1 MRASDRTTF
10 MTTIRKALRRE
21 HAAVPSLDALLPDRP
36 NGDER
41 LRLARIAGRD
51 TKERQALLDSFILA
65 GRSVNL
71 SVLVEPSAAAAG
83 AAVAWLAA
91 EKSPEWGDDKSVV
104 AWSHPLVESL
114 GLPSRLESTGVPIHV
129 AETRQPAEER
139 QEPVRHLAETA
150 MIGVTSA
157 DYAVADTA
165 TLTMKTRPGQ
175 PRCISLLPS
184 IHVAVIRLDQLLADF
199 NELYTLLK
207 WDPSEKAE
215 GLTHSMTFITGP
227 SKTADIEA
235 TLVHGA
241 HGPRELTIIVLTG

>member
-1 MRASDRTTF
+1 MA
-10 MTTIRKALRRE
+10 TIRKALRRQ
-21 HAAVPSLDALLPDRP
+21 HAASPSLDALLPDRP
-36 NGDER
+36 NDDER
-41 LRLARIAGRD
+41 LRLTRIAGRD
-51 TKERQALLDSFILA
+51 TAERQALLDGFILA

-71 SVLVEPSAAAAG
+71 SVLVESSVAAAG
-83 AAVAWLAA
+83 AAVARLAA

-104 AWSHPLVESL
+104 AWRHPLVEGL
-114 GLPSRLESTGVPIHV
+114 GLPSRLASMGIPFHID
-129 AETRQPAEER
+129 ETRQPAEAP
-139 QEPVRHLAETA
+139 QPSIRHLAETA

-157 DYAVADTA
+157 DYAVAETA

-199 NELYTLLK
+199 NELYTRLK
-207 WDPSEKAE
+207 WDPGERAE

-241 HGPRELTIIVLTG
+241 HGPREVVVIVLTG

>member
-1 MRASDRTTF
+1 MF
-10 MTTIRKALRRE
+10 MATIRKALRRE
-21 HAAVPSLDALLPDRP
+21 HTAGPSLDALLPDRP
-36 NGDER
+36 NDDER

-51 TKERQALLDSFILA
+51 TEARQALLESFILA

-71 SVLVEPSAAAAG
+71 SVLVESSATAAG
-83 AAVAWLAA
+83 AAVARLAA
-91 EKSPEWGDDKSVV
+91 EKSPEWGDNKSVV
-104 AWSHPLVESL
+104 AWSHTLVERL
-114 GLPSRLESTGVPIHV
+114 GLPSRLESMGIPIHM
-129 AETRQPAEER
+129 ADTRQPAAAP
-139 QEPVRHLAETA
+139 QPSIRHLAETA

-157 DYAVADTA
+157 DYAVAETA
-165 TLTMKTRPGQ
+165 TLAMKTRPGQ

-184 IHVAVIRLDQLLADF
+184 IHVAVIRLDQLLADV

-207 WDPSEKAE
+207 WDSNERAE

-241 HGPRELTIIVLTG
+241 HGPREVVVIVLTG

>member
-1 MRASDRTTF
+1 MRSSDRTTF
-10 MTTIRKALRRE
+10 MTTIRKALHRG
-21 HAAVPSLDALLPDRP
+21 HAAVPSLYALLPDRP

-51 TKERQALLDSFILA
+51 TQERQSLLDGFILA
-65 GRSVNL
+65 GQSVNV
-71 SVLVEPSAAAAG
+71 SVLVESSATAAG
-83 AAVAWLAA
+83 AAVARLAA
-91 EKSPEWGDDKSVV
+91 EKSPEWGDNKTVV
-104 AWSHPLVESL
+104 AWSHPLVECL
-114 GLPSRLESTGVPIHV
+114 GLPTRLASMGIPIHV
-129 AETRQPAEER
+129 AETRQPAEEP
-139 QEPVRHLAETA
+139 QQPIRHLAETA

-157 DYAVADTA
+157 DYAVAETA
-165 TLTMKTRPGQ
+165 TLTIKTRPGQ

-184 IHVAVIRLDQLLADF
+184 IHIAVIRLDQLLADF

-207 WDPSEKAE
+207 WDPGERAE

>member
-1 MRASDRTTF
+1 MA
-10 MTTIRKALRRE
+10 TIRKALRRE
-21 HAAVPSLDALLPDRP
+21 HAAGPPLDALLPDRP
-36 NGDER
+36 NDDER

-51 TKERQALLDSFILA
+51 TKERQSLLESFILA

-71 SVLVEPSAAAAG
+71 SVLVESSAAAAG
-83 AAVAWLAA
+83 AAVARLAA
-91 EKSPEWGDDKSVV
+91 EKSPEWGDNKSVV
-104 AWSHPLVESL
+104 AWSHPLVEGL
-114 GLPSRLESTGVPIHV
+114 GLPSRLESMGIPIHM
-129 AETRQPAEER
+129 AETRQPAEAPQQPIR
-139 QEPVRHLAETA
+139 YLAETA

-157 DYAVADTA
+157 DYAVAETA

-184 IHVAVIRLDQLLADF
+184 IHVAVIRLDQLLADV

-207 WDPSEKAE
+207 WDPNERAE

-241 HGPRELTIIVLTG
+241 HGPREVVVIVLTG